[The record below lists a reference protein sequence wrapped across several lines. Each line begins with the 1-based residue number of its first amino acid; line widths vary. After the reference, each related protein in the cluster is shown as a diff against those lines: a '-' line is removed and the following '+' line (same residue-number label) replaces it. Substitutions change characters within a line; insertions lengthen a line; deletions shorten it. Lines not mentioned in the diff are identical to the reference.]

1 MPTNIIPKMFIKD
14 VHDNLQNL
22 NNNIDQKFFFEAN
35 MFEKFDNVDHNKM
48 VIYIFIFTIIY
59 FILNNYEIK
68 FSKVITIIV
77 GIGMVFIF
85 TQHNYYANKHSKRD
99 LKIQTK
105 FIEKLLYDNNN
116 WYAYDLTEKFNI
128 VPVPDYLYIQYT
140 PKLLNFFYNNKDF
153 GQYNMDSY
161 VLSIVH
167 CNNIVNLQLQILENM
182 NNDYQLL
189 EIMKTEIKY
198 ALNAFESIIHK
209 INIVRD
215 IDHKS
220 DDLQILLNNIYNKCL
235 MTIVNRNE
243 NVENSIY
250 KKPNSI
256 LMQSLYT
263 GADDTKTINYNAHYD
278 YY

>member
-14 VHDNLQNL
+14 VHNNLQNL
-22 NNNIDQKFFFEAN
+22 NNHIDQKFFFESN
-35 MFEKFDNVDHNKM
+35 MFEKFNNIDHDKI
-48 VIYIFIFTIIY
+48 VLYVFIFVIIY
-59 FILNNYEIK
+59 FVLNNYEIK

-85 TQHNYYANKHSKRD
+85 TQHNYYANKHNERD
-99 LKIQTK
+99 LKIQTE
-105 FIEKLLYDNNN
+105 FIEQLLFDNNS
-116 WYAYDLTEKFNI
+116 WYAYDITEKFNI
-128 VPVPDYLYIQYT
+128 VPVPNYLYIQYI
-140 PKLLNFFYNNKDF
+140 PELLKFFYNNKDF

-167 CNNIVNLQLQILENM
+167 CNNIGNLQMQILKNM

-189 EIMKTEIKY
+189 EIMKTEIGY

-209 INIVRD
+209 INVVHD

-220 DDLQILLNNIYNKCL
+220 DDLQLLLNNIYTKCL

-243 NVENSIY
+243 SVENSIH

-263 GADDTKTINYNAHYD
+263 GEDDTKTMHYSPHYD